1 MSDSSGSTV
10 DIVITTIG
18 SGEFLEQ
25 FTGTLTEDGA
35 RLVVIP
41 DRKTPAALYQ
51 ACDRARARGASI
63 VAPDVEE
70 QDRLLAK
77 LGVPELIPYDSD
89 NRRNIGYLLSYL
101 NDSAFAVSMDDD
113 NLPVDS
119 PFFDEH
125 RIVAAGPTE
134 QRVVSNSDGWFNACD
149 LLTVEP
155 CRVFPRGFPYGPREA
170 STELTETTR
179 SVDVRVNAGLWLDD
193 PDVDAVTRLA
203 VRPRVT
209 GYERGTAVLAADTWC
224 PVNSQNTAVH
234 HDALAAYYF
243 LRMGQ
248 PIYGAPVERFGDIF
262 SGYFVAACAKHLG
275 HAVRFGGPLV
285 NHERN
290 AHDLLN
296 DLAIELPAI
305 RFFDEF
311 LDWLVAHELSGST
324 YAETYE
330 SLSYGLQDF
339 AEAAQGK
346 GYTPEARAFLHR
358 SAHHMRTYL
367 RAIRAIDG
375 S

>member
-1 MSDSSGSTV
+1 MSETI
-10 DIVITTIG
+10 DIVMTTIG
-18 SGEFLEQ
+18 SGSFLDHY
-25 FTGTLTEDGA
+25 TDALAEDGA

-41 DRKTPAALYQ
+41 DRKTPSAFYG
-51 ACDRARARGASI
+51 ACERARARGATI

-77 LGVPELIPYDSD
+77 LGIPDLIPCDSD
-89 NRRNIGYLLSYL
+89 NRRNIGYLLSYM
-101 NDSAFAVSMDDD
+101 NDSALAVSMDDD

-119 PFFDEH
+119 PFLDEH
-125 RIVAAGPTE
+125 RIVLRGPTRH
-134 QRVVSNSDGWFNACD
+134 RVVSVGNGWFNACD
-149 LLTVEP
+149 LLTVSP
-155 CRVFPRGFPYGPREA
+155 CRVFPRGFPYAPREA
-170 STELTETTR
+170 GTEVTSTEETA
-179 SVDVRVNAGLWLDD
+179 DVRVNAGLWLDD

-209 GYERGTAVLAADTWC
+209 AYDGEAAVLAADTWC

-234 HDALAAYYF
+234 HDALPAYYF

-248 PIYGAPVERFGDIF
+248 SIGGAAVERFGDIF

-290 AHDLLN
+290 DHDLLN

-305 RFFDEF
+305 RFMDEL
-311 LDWLVAHELSGST
+311 LDWLREFPIEGSD
-324 YAETYE
+324 YCESYE
-330 SLSYGLQDF
+330 SLSHGLQDF
-339 AEAAQGK
+339 AEQARGR
-346 GYTPEARAFLHR
+346 GWTPDARAFLHR
-358 SAHHMRTYL
+358 SAHLMRTWL
-367 RAIRAIDG
+367 TAIRRVNG